1 MLVHYLLLYA
11 GVNLLYLLICGI
23 KGQQEDFYDWSVMIN
38 GLTSLLLILP
48 VALWLYQRDWRFRP
62 SWMRPQG
69 LRGRDGI
76 WCFLWGGAM
85 AIVLNV
91 AFSLLQIF
99 QRFPSYGE
107 QTQKMTENTSI
118 LWMILWTAVTA
129 PLVEELICRGLIY
142 RRLRDYT
149 GIWPSVV
156 ISGLMFGLYH
166 GNVVQAIYASILGCL
181 MAILVEISG
190 SLWAIILF
198 HMGANLISVLF
209 SEYAVTLLQWHD
221 GIILTAAMGL
231 LFLVF
236 WGGIFYFRKEWKK
249 RVRKT
254 AY

>member
-1 MLVHYLLLYA
+1 
-11 GVNLLYLLICGI
+11 
-23 KGQQEDFYDWSVMIN
+23 
-38 GLTSLLLILP
+38 
-48 VALWLYQRDWRFRP
+48 
-62 SWMRPQG
+62 
-69 LRGRDGI
+69 
-76 WCFLWGGAM
+76 M

-118 LWMILWTAVTA
+118 VWMILWTAVTA

-181 MAILVEISG
+181 MAILLEISG
-190 SLWAIILF
+190 SLWASILF
-198 HMGANLISVLF
+198 HMGANLVSVLF

-221 GIILTAAMGL
+221 GIAITAIMGF

-236 WGGIFYFRKEWKK
+236 WGGIFYFRNEWKK

>member
-1 MLVHYLLLYA
+1 
-11 GVNLLYLLICGI
+11 
-23 KGQQEDFYDWSVMIN
+23 
-38 GLTSLLLILP
+38 
-48 VALWLYQRDWRFRP
+48 
-62 SWMRPQG
+62 
-69 LRGRDGI
+69 
-76 WCFLWGGAM
+76 M

-190 SLWAIILF
+190 SLWASILF

>member
-1 MLVHYLLLYA
+1 
-11 GVNLLYLLICGI
+11 
-23 KGQQEDFYDWSVMIN
+23 
-38 GLTSLLLILP
+38 
-48 VALWLYQRDWRFRP
+48 
-62 SWMRPQG
+62 
-69 LRGRDGI
+69 
-76 WCFLWGGAM
+76 
-85 AIVLNV
+85 
-91 AFSLLQIF
+91 
-99 QRFPSYGE
+99 
-107 QTQKMTENTSI
+107 
-118 LWMILWTAVTA
+118 
-129 PLVEELICRGLIY
+129 
-142 RRLRDYT
+142 
-149 GIWPSVV
+149 
-156 ISGLMFGLYH
+156 MFGLYH

-190 SLWAIILF
+190 SLWASILF